1 MGVKINFLNKL
12 QSRHPCHHVF
22 HLSSFS
28 LNSTITLK
36 KTYNRLQKSS
46 IVQTKKIQELIFF
59 KISLLKFIIKY
70 KKIKNKVAII
80 KKSHTFCSFLYFR

>member
-46 IVQTKKIQELIFF
+46 IVQTKKNSRTNFF
-59 KISLLKFIIKY
+59 LNLIIKIHN
-70 KKIKNKVAII
+70 KI
-80 KKSHTFCSFLYFR
+80 